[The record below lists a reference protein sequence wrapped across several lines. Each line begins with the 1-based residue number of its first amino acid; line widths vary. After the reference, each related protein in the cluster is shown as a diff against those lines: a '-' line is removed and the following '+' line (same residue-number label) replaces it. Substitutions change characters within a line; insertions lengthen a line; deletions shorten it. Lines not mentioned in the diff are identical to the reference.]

1 MEEGDSVP
9 LASIKNDTIRSSA
22 RWLLDH
28 LQKADADAISAA
40 DIETQKKNFLRPT
53 RRIRM
58 HRYLQTAQTMIY

>member
-40 DIETQKKNFLRPT
+40 DIETQKKIFCGQHAGSECTVTYKRLR
-53 RRIRM
+53 R
-58 HRYLQTAQTMIY
+58 

>member
-1 MEEGDSVP
+1 MEEGDSVL
-9 LASIKNDTIRSSA
+9 LASIKNDAIRSSA

-40 DIETQKKNFLRPT
+40 DIETQKNFLRPT